1 MWRNV
6 GAVILGMIVGSMAN
20 MAIVMLNFQL
30 FPMPEGMDQND
41 PAAMADYISG
51 LPTAAFLV
59 AIVAHMAQA
68 GLGGWVAARLGASR
82 PLMLALIVATLTL
95 VGGVANMLMIGGP
108 TWMWVEVPLYLV
120 VGWGVGTLE
129 AKRRAKG

>member
-41 PAAMADYISG
+41 PAAMAEYISG
-51 LPTAAFLV
+51 LPTAAFLL

-68 GLGGWVAARLGASR
+68 GLGGWVAARVGASR